1 MHPTDQDRHYGT
13 IFTYLPL
20 PIHSGLPVHT
30 NGAFAVTSNRRHLCE
45 RNEDGKKNFLLK
57 NLKLH
62 SVLRQM
68 KSAGFNS
75 VRKQKSLSAEGQPPL
90 PRDGMGEESQVNR
103 FEQVH
108 MIVGV
113 SHVVEGK
120 CAHAL
125 VESQV
130 PMW

>member
-75 VRKQKSLSAEGQPPL
+75 VRKQKSLSAEGQPPTCQEME
-90 PRDGMGEESQVNR
+90 GWGESQVNR
-103 FEQVH
+103 VEQVH
-108 MIVGV
+108 M
-113 SHVVEGK
+113 VVE
-120 CAHAL
+120 
-125 VESQV
+125 V
-130 PMW
+130 PIWLRGSAPIH